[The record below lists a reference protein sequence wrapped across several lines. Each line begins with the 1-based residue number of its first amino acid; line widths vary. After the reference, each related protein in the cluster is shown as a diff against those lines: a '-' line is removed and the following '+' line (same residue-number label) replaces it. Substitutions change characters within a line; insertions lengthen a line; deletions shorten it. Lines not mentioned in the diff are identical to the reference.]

1 MCVWERPSPLTYFSC
16 VSIKTITQCLWSTG
30 SPGLMLGQPHFSSPG
45 CAIWKSVLFAGDLG
59 FSDIKPSGL
68 GAPGAGTD
76 LEPSVTF

>member
-1 MCVWERPSPLTYFSC
+1 
-16 VSIKTITQCLWSTG
+16 
-30 SPGLMLGQPHFSSPG
+30 MLGQPHFSSPG